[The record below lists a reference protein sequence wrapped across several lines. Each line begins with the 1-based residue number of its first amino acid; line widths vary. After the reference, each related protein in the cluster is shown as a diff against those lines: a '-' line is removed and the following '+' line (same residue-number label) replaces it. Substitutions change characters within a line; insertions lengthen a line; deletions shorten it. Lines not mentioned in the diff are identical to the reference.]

1 MEKMGQERGQRNV
14 NERYL
19 LLVFDERQGRQR
31 PTCADENYLP
41 VVFLTYLTNH
51 KGEQESF
58 EEQTPPEFRCLSSL
72 CALHSQYV
80 YSKTHRGFVVY
91 RAVLACNANAVMG
104 ASDAKATPSVLRF
117 LSINIAYGC
126 MDFTF

>member
-1 MEKMGQERGQRNV
+1 MGDTCCWFLTKEQEGKDQHALMRNTC
-14 NERYL
+14 L
-19 LLVFDERQGRQR
+19 LL
-31 PTCADENYLP
+31 
-41 VVFLTYLTNH
+41 FLTYSINH

-58 EEQTPPEFRCLSSL
+58 EEQTPSEFRCLSSL

-104 ASDAKATPSVLRF
+104 TSDAKTTPSVLRF
-117 LSINIAYGC
+117 LSINITYEC